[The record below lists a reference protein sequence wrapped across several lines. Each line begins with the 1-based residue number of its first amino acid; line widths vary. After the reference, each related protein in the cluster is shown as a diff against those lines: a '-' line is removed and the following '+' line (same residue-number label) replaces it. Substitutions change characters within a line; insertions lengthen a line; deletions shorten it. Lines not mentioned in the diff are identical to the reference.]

1 VGLVALL
8 ILGGCHDK
16 GAAREGPGGAQGD
29 AEQLGREVAEIVDRV
44 MAYKTS
50 HRGTLPTSL
59 RQAGIDSLA
68 PQFVRRLDRE
78 GDAPLVTIVFRR
90 LEGHQL
96 SSCQGTNEVLEDKML
111 RGGAFDVSC
120 TLIAGGVQG
129 FTVPPPPPPPKPK

>member
-1 VGLVALL
+1 
-8 ILGGCHDK
+8 
-16 GAAREGPGGAQGD
+16 
-29 AEQLGREVAEIVDRV
+29 

-120 TLIAGGVQG
+120 TPIAGGVQG